1 MTQTSQSAHLL
12 WDEGTPSPQG
22 FTLPAPGEARNG
34 AGGNEGETMLTF
46 VLIILGLFFAMIW
59 LPLGLLFIIGAIVN
73 AIANS
78 NRKHRETLAA
88 IAEAR
93 KPAE

>member
-1 MTQTSQSAHLL
+1 
-12 WDEGTPSPQG
+12 
-22 FTLPAPGEARNG
+22 
-34 AGGNEGETMLTF
+34 MLTF
-46 VLIILGLFFAMIW
+46 MLIILGLFFAMIW
-59 LPLGLLFIIGAIVN
+59 LPLGVLFIIGAIIN